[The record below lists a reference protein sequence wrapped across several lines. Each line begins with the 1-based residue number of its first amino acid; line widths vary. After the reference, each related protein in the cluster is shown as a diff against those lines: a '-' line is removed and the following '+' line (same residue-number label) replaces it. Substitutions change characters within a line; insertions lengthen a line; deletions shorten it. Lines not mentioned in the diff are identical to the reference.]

1 MKRILTLILALF
13 ILSCFSGCRQSSST
27 ATVNFYYCAAAPKYH
42 TQTSVIQPES
52 RKIDGDLSDLDGIL
66 RLYLEGPVSGQL
78 TSPFPS
84 GTLLKTVQLGKEVTE
99 VVLSDD
105 VGSLS
110 GIELMIACGCLAKT
124 VLEVSQSE
132 IVHIRAENILLNNH
146 AYIEFTEQS
155 FLSFS

>member
-1 MKRILTLILALF
+1 
-13 ILSCFSGCRQSSST
+13 
-27 ATVNFYYCAAAPKYH
+27 
-42 TQTSVIQPES
+42 
-52 RKIDGDLSDLDGIL
+52 
-66 RLYLEGPVSGQL
+66 
-78 TSPFPS
+78 
-84 GTLLKTVQLGKEVTE
+84 VTE

-132 IVHIRAENILLNNH
+132 VVHIRAENILLNNH
-146 AYIEFTEQS
+146 EYIEFTEQS